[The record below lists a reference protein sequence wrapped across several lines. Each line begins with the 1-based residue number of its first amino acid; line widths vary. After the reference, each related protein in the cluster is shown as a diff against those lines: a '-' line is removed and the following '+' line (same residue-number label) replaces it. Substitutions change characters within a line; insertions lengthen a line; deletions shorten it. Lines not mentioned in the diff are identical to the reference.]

1 MTTPLAP
8 PLTYLMSFRVDM
20 GAHSTVIDGL
30 PGRRFV
36 PILGGDVTGRNTGRI
51 LEGGG
56 DWQTVRAD
64 GTIDLEAQYIIEL
77 DNHGLV
83 EVNASGVRSATT
95 DGVYF
100 RTVMRFSTDAPG
112 LASMRSRIF
121 LSTGHRE
128 AATVALDI
136 YEVG

>member
-1 MTTPLAP
+1 MITQPAP
-8 PLTYLMSFRVDM
+8 PLTYLMSFRGDV
-20 GAHSTVIDGL
+20 GTPSTVIVGM

-36 PILGGDVTGRNTGRI
+36 PILGGVISGRNSGRI

-77 DNHGLV
+77 DGHGFV
-83 EVNASGVRSATT
+83 EVSASGVRYTMT

-100 RTVMRFSTDAPG
+100 RTTIRFSTEAPG
-112 LASMRSRIF
+112 LASMCRRIF
-121 LSTGHRE
+121 LSTGYRE

-136 YEVG
+136 FEVG

>member
-8 PLTYLMSFRVDM
+8 PLKYLMSFRVAV
-20 GAHSTVIDGL
+20 GPPSTAIEGI

-36 PILGGDVTGRNTGRI
+36 PILGGVITGRHRGRI

-64 GTIDLEAQYIIEL
+64 GTIDLEAQYIIEM
-77 DNHGLV
+77 DGHGLV
-83 EVNASGVRSATT
+83 EVSASGLRCATT

-100 RTVMRFSTDAPG
+100 RTEMRFSTEAPG

-136 YEVG
+136 FEVG